1 MEEGIRIDP
10 KTILYNDIVFR
21 SATEARWAMYFD
33 EMGIKYKY
41 EPRYIA
47 LAEINQSYLPDFY
60 LPDLKMYIEI
70 KRSGE
75 YSFTYTKIEGDWT
88 EVTCENSPGAYQR
101 IEKYLYAAEYF
112 LKKRCL
118 YLLLMGDPLSVLL
131 KNHSEIADKGSQG
144 ILFDNSVCLGKTV
157 SETNPEARGS
167 CGKFCKDCADFTG
180 GCTQLDFLMF
190 TLLHLKDGII
200 PGVVVS
206 CYPETVLPDHYPL
219 VQSFD
224 FFKFLGDKEFGDIV
238 FFDTNQTYDNYFDYI
253 VAKNLKAAVK
263 ARQYKFVTVE

>member
-1 MEEGIRIDP
+1 MEEAIRIDP

-41 EPRYIA
+41 EPCYIA

-88 EVTCENSPGAYQR
+88 DITCENSPGAYQG
-101 IEKYLYAAEYF
+101 IEKYLYAADYF

-118 YLLLMGDPLSVLL
+118 YLLLMGDPLSVLS
-131 KNHSEIADKGSQG
+131 KNHSKIADKGSQG
-144 ILFDNSVCLGKTV
+144 LLFDNSVCLGKTL
-157 SETNPEARGS
+157 SERHPEARGS
-167 CGKFCKDCADFTG
+167 SCDKFCKDCADFTG
-180 GCTQLDFLMF
+180 SCTQLDFLMF
-190 TLLHLKDGII
+190 TLLHSNNKTI
-200 PGVVVS
+200 PRVVVS
-206 CYPETVLPDHYPL
+206 SYPETVLPEHYSQ

-224 FFKFLGDKEFGDIV
+224 FFLNFWAIRNLEILYFLIQIRLMII
-238 FFDTNQTYDNYFDYI
+238 TLI
-253 VAKNLKAAVK
+253 I
-263 ARQYKFVTVE
+263 